1 VGQLRVGVGYMD
13 EVPSLLK
20 NNIVDGKGELFHTED
35 EGADH
40 LVPILEDRESGEG
53 NIVHD

>member
-13 EVPSLLK
+13 EVPSPLK
-20 NNIVDGKGELFHTED
+20 NNIVDGKGELFHTDD

-40 LVPILEDRESGEG
+40 LVPILEDRESGEAEK
-53 NIVHD
+53 VT